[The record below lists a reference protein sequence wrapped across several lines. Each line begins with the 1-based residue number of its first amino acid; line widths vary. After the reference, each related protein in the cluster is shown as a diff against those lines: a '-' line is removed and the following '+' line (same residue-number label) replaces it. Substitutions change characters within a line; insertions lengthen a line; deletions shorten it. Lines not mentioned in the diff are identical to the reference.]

1 MILINIKTPQK
12 LPTNKVWTKSDRI
25 PPSSKLH
32 TASTKFPTA
41 HLLSVTTPLQFY
53 SQLWQSIRSL
63 MNVSV
68 STDGLHSPVCVF
80 YVDSSP
86 PWPAESAVSGPPD
99 PPYILYNSPT
109 LSVVTDAPP
118 PLLLYFTKG
127 YQPLVL
133 SPYPLSILHSQTSLT
148 VNKTSQREEKEMCF
162 ISVQIWKDLMSV
174 YPDMFFIRLQ

>member
-1 MILINIKTPQK
+1 MCLLALMVFIHQSVCFML
-12 LPTNKVWTKSDRI
+12 
-25 PPSSKLH
+25 
-32 TASTKFPTA
+32 TA
-41 HLLSVTTPLQFY
+41 LL
-53 SQLWQSIRSL
+53 
-63 MNVSV
+63 
-68 STDGLHSPVCVF
+68 
-80 YVDSSP
+80 
-86 PWPAESAVSGPPD
+86 PD
-99 PPYILYNSPT
+99 PPSQLFQDPLTLPIFYTIHP
-109 LSVVTDAPP
+109 LSVLSLMPPP